1 MPRSERARPER
12 LRPVTA
18 RPTPMTRV
26 AVAVPPARTRD
37 ALVLLARA
45 GAVELDEPALNGSP
59 EGPAT
64 AALHRVGGAIADPR
78 VAPTAPDVD
87 ALIAAHRTDLLTG
100 EAQLERMA
108 AGSVQR
114 DGVRVWAGWCPADRE
129 EALAAMLS
137 EVDSAIVPLRRPPG
151 VDPPTL
157 LREDTPL
164 RESFAPLVRTY
175 GTVPYADLDPTL
187 FSGLAYVLMF
197 GMMFADA
204 GHGLVLL
211 LAALLLRFAP
221 RRFRD
226 RLRPMWPFVA
236 GAGLASAV
244 AGFAFGE
251 FFGPTGVLPV
261 RWLSPLDEP
270 VRLLGAGIG
279 LGAALLAVAYL
290 VGTINRW
297 REGGA
302 KLALYAPTGIA
313 GAALYLGLVASA
325 AGLYLG
331 RWSIAGTGAT
341 VAAVALALCAIGL
354 YAASGGGGAGAAQ
367 AAVQLFDLVLR
378 IGANVVSF
386 ARLAAFGLTHAALGA
401 LVWSATTALWHRGG
415 AAVLAS
421 VLVFVLGNALTF
433 GLEAL
438 VAAIQALRLEYYE
451 LFSRVFEGEGRPFRP
466 WTLSVKEA
474 SE

>member
-1 MPRSERARPER
+1 M
-12 LRPVTA
+12 V
-18 RPTPMTRV
+18 RV
-26 AVAVPPARTRD
+26 AVAVPAGRTRD
-37 ALVLLARA
+37 ALLALARS
-45 GAVELDEPALNGSP
+45 GVVELDEPVLNGAP

-64 AALHRVGGAIADPR
+64 KALRRVPGPVTEPC
-78 VAPTAPDVD
+78 VASTPPDVG
-87 ALIAAHRTDLLTG
+87 ALLAAHRGDLVAG
-100 EAQLERMA
+100 EARLERVA
-108 AGSVQR
+108 AGSVEQH
-114 DGVRVWAGWCPADRE
+114 GVRVWAGWCPADRQADVAS
-129 EALAAMLS
+129 ALSAADGSL
-137 EVDSAIVPLRRPPG
+137 VPLRRPPG
-151 VDPPTL
+151 LDPPTL
-157 LREDTPL
+157 LRGGTPL

-204 GHGLVLL
+204 GHGLILL
-211 LAALLLRFAP
+211 LAAPLLRFGP
-221 RRFRD
+221 RRLRE
-226 RLRPMWPFVA
+226 RLGRMWPFVA
-236 GAGLASAV
+236 GAGLASAA
-244 AGFAFGE
+244 AGVAFGE

-270 VRLLGAGIG
+270 VRLLAAGIG

-290 VGTINRW
+290 VGTVNRW
-297 REGGA
+297 REGGV

-313 GAALYLGLVASA
+313 GAALYVGLLALA

-331 RWSIAGTGAT
+331 RWSVAGTGAG
-341 VAAVALALCAIGL
+341 VAAVALGLCAVGL
-354 YAASGGGGAGAAQ
+354 HAASGGGGAGAAQ

-378 IGANVVSF
+378 MGANLVSF

-401 LVWSATTALWHRGG
+401 LVWSATTALWHRAG
-415 AAVLAS
+415 AALLAA

-438 VAAIQALRLEYYE
+438 VAGVQALRLEYYE

-466 WTLSVKEA
+466 WTLPVEEA
-474 SE
+474 PQ